1 MSPNAPR
8 KLLLPVATSL
18 YSIPPLSRHPRTA
31 STLIPSRPTSR
42 RAHSRYEHT
51 QDLKAGDYAS
61 TMQHTNIGLPFTCR
75 IPLYTAIT
83 LATFDLVK
91 DHFAADNL
99 RIMQGALKVEL

>member
-1 MSPNAPR
+1 
-8 KLLLPVATSL
+8 
-18 YSIPPLSRHPRTA
+18 
-31 STLIPSRPTSR
+31 
-42 RAHSRYEHT
+42 
-51 QDLKAGDYAS
+51 
-61 TMQHTNIGLPFTCR
+61 MQHTNTGLPFACR